1 MRTHSVI
8 ALAMSASFALGA
20 IAVESLHAQVKPKAY
35 TVAELE
41 TLDAATQAT
50 YVPAVL
56 AAQKAAGGHPFNTG
70 AGKIVA
76 MDGAPAPKR
85 VAITEFDSLEQAQSY
100 YDSAARKNLV
110 PQRDKAEKIVRS
122 YAVEATN

>member
-1 MRTHSVI
+1 M
-8 ALAMSASFALGA
+8 LAGFALGA
-20 IAVESLHAQVKPKAY
+20 IAVERLHAQVKPKAF

-56 AAQKAAGGHPFNTG
+56 AAQKAAGGHPLNTG
-70 AGKIVA
+70 GGKIVA

-85 VAITEFDSLEQAQSY
+85 VAITEWDSLEQAEAFYKSKAWN
-100 YDSAARKNLV
+100 DLG
-110 PQRDKAEKIVRS
+110 PQRDKAQKTVRR
-122 YAVEATN
+122 YVVESTN